1 MCFTVEIHL
10 TRDAIENRF
19 QSDSSVLEDFE
30 FRYYYN
36 AFDNPLLPVITQ
48 NEPTRIQLYR
58 WGLIPHWVKDE
69 QQAQQIRKVTYNAR
83 AESIARKPSFKNPFK
98 RSRCLVLGH
107 GFFEW
112 QHRTEGKFPWYIRLK
127 DDRPFA
133 FAGIC
138 EQWMNPSSGETMPT
152 FSIITTRANPLLSEI
167 HNSKKRMPVILP
179 ETTEKSWISSTPDPE
194 KLHHLL
200 TPLPQELL
208 TAHPV
213 STRLNT
219 RQIEPDDPS
228 VIQPATPAD
237 NGSLF

>member
-1 MCFTVEIHL
+1 MCFTVEIRL

-19 QSDSSVLEDFE
+19 QSDSSVLEGFD

-48 NEPTRIQLYR
+48 GEPSRVQLFR
-58 WGLIPHWVKDE
+58 WGLIPHWVKDRS
-69 QQAQQIRKVTYNAR
+69 QAQQVRKGTYNAR
-83 AESIARKPSFKNPFK
+83 EESIARKPSFRDPFK

-112 QHRTEGKFPWYIRLK
+112 QHRTGGKFPWYIKLLN
-127 DDRPFA
+127 DRPFA

-138 EQWMNPSSGETMPT
+138 ENWKDPETGDALPT
-152 FSIITTRANPLLSEI
+152 FSIVTTRANPLLSEI

-179 ETTEKSWISSTPDPE
+179 ETSEKSWITNDTPTE
-194 KLHHLL
+194 KLHDLL

-213 STRLNT
+213 SKRLNN
-219 RQIEPDDPS
+219 RQADPHDPSLIEPS
-228 VIQPATPAD
+228 YHSD
-237 NGSLF
+237 NGLLF